1 MRKVAA
7 VLAGIAALGAI
18 VLGFAASG
26 QANQNVKDS
35 CLKAVAG
42 VYLNLVGNQPSQS
55 SSLVTISA
63 QGLLQ
68 ATDSDQDGDA
78 GSFDPFTDS
87 HGLLTGCAKVG
98 HGSYHVQGY
107 TLDYSQPELVGHSD
121 PGVAGGMARVNY
133 DVTISGDEL
142 TGQGV
147 LTSGLA
153 PQDGAAA
160 AKSSTGVAQFT
171 FGIAGERLQ

>member
-7 VLAGIAALGAI
+7 VLAGVAALGAI

-42 VYLNLVGNQPSQS
+42 VDPNLVGNQPSQS

-68 ATDSDQDGDA
+68 ATGTRIRMVMRA
-78 GSFDPFTDS
+78 SFDPSLTDS

-98 HGSYHVQGY
+98 HASDHVQGY
-107 TLDYSQPELVGHSD
+107 TLDYSQPELAGD
-121 PGVAGGMARVNY
+121 PDPA
-133 DVTISGDEL
+133 
-142 TGQGV
+142 
-147 LTSGLA
+147 
-153 PQDGAAA
+153 
-160 AKSSTGVAQFT
+160 
-171 FGIAGERLQ
+171 LQEAWPA